1 MGMED
6 DTRKFLI
13 LIVNTISIV
22 FIWMMLN
29 VVAGIY
35 FGLAF
40 FEGRPGWENYVYY
53 AAFLVSLFF
62 LIKYLARK
70 WKL

>member
-6 DTRKFLI
+6 DTRGFLV

-22 FIWMMLN
+22 FIWMMTHVLL
-29 VVAGIY
+29 GIY

-40 FEGRPGWENYVYY
+40 FEETPGWKNYLYY
-53 AAFLVSLFF
+53 VILLASLFF
-62 LIKYLARK
+62 LIRFIRRK

>member
-6 DTRKFLI
+6 DTRGFLV
-13 LIVNTISIV
+13 LIVNTISMV
-22 FIWMMLN
+22 FIWLMLN

-35 FGLAF
+35 FNLAF
-40 FEGRPGWENYVYY
+40 FEDKPRWGNYIYY
-53 AAFLVSLFF
+53 LAFLTSLFY
-62 LIKYLARK
+62 LIRYLRRK

>member
-6 DTRKFLI
+6 DTRNFLI

-22 FIWMMLN
+22 FIWMALN
-29 VVAGIY
+29 VLAGIY
-35 FGLAF
+35 FELAF
-40 FEGRPGWENYVYY
+40 FDDRPGWKTYIYY
-53 AAFLVSLFF
+53 AAFLTSLFF
-62 LIKYLARK
+62 LIKYLMRK

>member
-6 DTRKFLI
+6 DTRNFLI

-22 FIWMMLN
+22 FIWMALN
-29 VVAGIY
+29 VLAGIY
-35 FGLAF
+35 FELAF
-40 FEGRPGWENYVYY
+40 FDDRPDWKNYIYY
-53 AAFLVSLFF
+53 AAFLTSLFF
-62 LIKYLARK
+62 LIKYLMRK

>member
-6 DTRKFLI
+6 ETRNFLI
-13 LIVNTISIV
+13 LIVNTIALV

-35 FGLAF
+35 FELGF
-40 FEGRPGWENYVYY
+40 FEDSPGWKNYLYY
-53 AAFLVSLFF
+53 IASLLTLFF
-62 LIKYLARK
+62 LIKYLVRK

>member
-13 LIVNTISIV
+13 LILNTISLV

-29 VVAGIY
+29 VLAGIY

-40 FEGRPGWENYVYY
+40 FEGTPGWKNYIYY
-53 AAFLVSLFF
+53 LLFLSSLFF
-62 LIKYLARK
+62 LVRYLARK

>member
-6 DTRKFLI
+6 ETRDFLI
-13 LIVNTISIV
+13 RIVNTISFV
-22 FIWMMLN
+22 FIWMAVN
-29 VVAGIY
+29 VLIGIY

-40 FEGRPGWENYVYY
+40 FDDKPDWKNYLYY
-53 AAFLVSLFF
+53 VFLLASLFF
-62 LIKYLARK
+62 LIRYLMRK

>member
-6 DTRKFLI
+6 DTRDFLV
-13 LIVNTISIV
+13 LIVNTISLV
-22 FIWMMLN
+22 FIWMALN

-35 FGLAF
+35 FELGF
-40 FEGRPGWENYVYY
+40 FEGRPSWKNYIYY
-53 AAFLVSLFF
+53 AALLISLFM
-62 LIKYLARK
+62 LIKHLRRK